1 MSERSFY
8 LHNLYPLQDEFLRLM
23 EKGDTSFY
31 LTGGTALGR
40 QYLHHRFSDDL
51 DFFLNNAEDFKTQV
65 ARIIDLIGRE
75 TSWECT
81 VGVTA
86 DSFLRAF
93 VRNGDTILKVEFVND
108 VPYHAGEFLKSP
120 LFSKIDGWQNILSN
134 KISALSRRS
143 AKDIVDIIFM
153 ARTYSFSW
161 QEMIADAKK
170 KDMWVDELAVSEH
183 LASFDMAQCESIKWI
198 KKVDIVELTQHRD
211 RIARDIVRGTDNQ
224 RWSER

>member
-8 LHNLYPLQDEFLRLM
+8 LNKLYPLQDEFLRLV
-23 EKGDTSFY
+23 EKCATSFY

-40 QYLHHRFSDDL
+40 HYLHHRFSDDL
-51 DFFLNNAEDFKTQV
+51 DFFLNNADDFKAQV
-65 ARIIDLIGRE
+65 DRVLDRIGRE
-75 TSWECT
+75 TSWDCS

-93 VRNGDTILKVEFVND
+93 VRRGDTTLKVEFIND
-108 VPYHAGEFLKSP
+108 VPYHAGEFLTTP
-120 LFSKIDGWQNILSN
+120 LFSKIDGWRNILSN

-143 AKDIVDIIFM
+143 AKDIVDIIFL
-153 ARTYSFSW
+153 ARAYPFSW

-170 KDMWVDELAVSEH
+170 KDRWVDELAVSEH

-198 KKVDIVELTQHRD
+198 KKVDIAELIQHRD
-211 RIARDIVRGTDNQ
+211 RIVRDIVRGTDNKI
-224 RWSER
+224 